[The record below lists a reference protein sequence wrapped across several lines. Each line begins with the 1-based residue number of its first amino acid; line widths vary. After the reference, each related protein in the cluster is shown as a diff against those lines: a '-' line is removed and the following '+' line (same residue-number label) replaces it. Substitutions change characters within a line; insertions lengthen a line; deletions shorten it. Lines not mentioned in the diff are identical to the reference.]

1 MIIECVCRIGMEAV
15 SVSKHKIYL
24 TLSMLYSKK
33 MRRKHGGLVGKVS
46 VHLYCTE
53 PVIMSSVQSR

>member
-1 MIIECVCRIGMEAV
+1 MEAV
-15 SVSKHKIYL
+15 SVSKHEIYL

-53 PVIMSSVQSR
+53 PVFNLLLSGEDQEDV